1 MSNGRTHRR
10 YRKKTAFATWMLA
23 WTIASILAY
32 RATGNQ
38 LLLIAGLTVAGSP
51 PGLYMLYRRR
61 LISSMLSF
69 MLMAAYGGSV
79 IYLVDP
85 DYSLSILED
94 GISPYMAA
102 FWGILTGGLVSFA
115 SSMYYWLEFLRD
127 HSLSSIGI
135 PAWLFNALMSA
146 MAGMIVMSRGR
157 LGSLASTTGLII
169 IVLTLASGVALALSI
184 GG

>member
-1 MSNGRTHRR
+1 MNNGHASRR
-10 YRKKTAFATWMLA
+10 HRKKTAFATWMLA

-32 RATGNQ
+32 KATGNQ
-38 LLLIAGLTVAGSP
+38 IILLAGLTIAGSP

-85 DYSLSILED
+85 GYSLNILEE
-94 GISPYMAA
+94 GVSPYMAA
-102 FWGILTGGLVSFA
+102 FWGILTGGLVSFTSA
-115 SSMYYWLEFLRD
+115 MYYWLEFLRD
-127 HSLSSIGI
+127 SSLGSIGLS
-135 PAWLFNALMSA
+135 AWLFNALMSA

-169 IVLTLASGVALALSI
+169 IVLTLASGVALALSM